1 MHVPFVAWRLQHNN
15 EEKKTDHGIRLQVT
29 AFYYLP
35 ALYFPLGSFE
45 ERFCRKIRRA
55 SAIEIPSIK

>member
-1 MHVPFVAWRLQHNN
+1 MHVLFGAWRLQHND
-15 EEKKTDHGIRLQVT
+15 EEKKTDHRIRLRAT
-29 AFYYLP
+29 AISYLLP
-35 ALYFPLGSFE
+35 LYFAFGSFE

>member
-1 MHVPFVAWRLQHNN
+1 MHVLFVAWRLQHND
-15 EEKKTDHGIRLQVT
+15 EEKKPNHRIRLQ
-29 AFYYLP
+29 APAIYYLLP
-35 ALYFPLGSFE
+35 LYFPFGSFE